1 MSERKIRWGVLSC
14 ANIARDRIV
23 PALLKAENAELEA
36 VAGKQADRRE
46 AFRQFNPRK
55 LYDNYE
61 ALLNDPDV
69 DAIYIPLPNFLHM
82 EWAIKAMDA
91 GKHVLCEKP
100 MGMNAAQV
108 EAMIEASERNHVLLA
123 EAFSYMHGDVVRKA
137 KEIVASGAIGNIR
150 HIDVRYAFDGVT
162 PTDIRLSKYTGGGVV
177 YDLGCYC
184 VSFIRDIMGE
194 EPSDISSVLGVG
206 QKTLV
211 DEHAMVSMKFP
222 GGRTAAF
229 YAAFDSF
236 TDSVRT
242 IVGDKGVLLIP
253 ARYHEFGT
261 IHMCLTDATGRHDI
275 PVECHDHYITEF
287 EEFGQCI
294 LDQTTPKV
302 SPEFSL
308 NNARVLDRILGYQ

>member
-1 MSERKIRWGVLSC
+1 MSER
-14 ANIARDRIV
+14 
-23 PALLKAENAELEA
+23 
-36 VAGKQADRRE
+36 
-46 AFRQFNPRK
+46 
-55 LYDNYE
+55 
-61 ALLNDPDV
+61 
-69 DAIYIPLPNFLHM
+69 
-82 EWAIKAMDA
+82 
-91 GKHVLCEKP
+91 
-100 MGMNAAQV
+100 
-108 EAMIEASERNHVLLA
+108 
-123 EAFSYMHGDVVRKA
+123 
-137 KEIVASGAIGNIR
+137 NIR

-162 PTDIRLSKYTGGGVV
+162 PTDIRLSKYT
-177 YDLGCYC
+177 
-184 VSFIRDIMGE
+184 
-194 EPSDISSVLGVG
+194 
-206 QKTLV
+206 
-211 DEHAMVSMKFP
+211 

-308 NNARVLDRILGYQ
+308 NNARVLDRILGYR